1 MELYIK
7 YRPQTTAEILGND
20 LAIKSLRSEIE
31 NGHHVFLLTGDSGCG
46 KAQPLYSKILTP
58 TGFIEMGK
66 VTTDTKVCGIDGK
79 FHNVLG
85 IFPQGKKKV
94 WEFEF
99 NNGERVR
106 SSDEHLWVVSTT
118 TGRNYNKEYRILT
131 TNDIVTSKAKH
142 KFYLPMLNHPIDFNR
157 NEFLEINPYVL
168 GQLIS
173 DGSLS
178 GNFSMS
184 LYEEDVYNKLNEKL
198 KLTGDKLT
206 PCWDSKQIKDFNIV
220 RCVENHDTTHGVI
233 SPLKQFLIDNKLM
246 VKSNQ
251 KHIPMKYLYSSI
263 SDRISLLQGLFDGDG
278 YVPPSGKFEYTTV
291 SPQLANDVGFLLRS
305 LGACV
310 SIQKHSTFYTKKGF
324 DKKYPCQDAYTLRFY
339 LPDGIL
345 PFSSEKHKSRYHK
358 PQNIPYMWLKSFKYI
373 GEEEC
378 QCIYTDAPYHL
389 YLTDDFVFT
398 HNTTLARA
406 IAKELGGTEMSIHE
420 LNSSEN
426 RGIDT
431 VREIMEEIR
440 YQPLEG
446 KSVYILDEYHMQT
459 NAAQQ
464 AALKMLEECP
474 EWCYFFICTTNPE
487 KVIEAIKT
495 RCSRIQV
502 KPLDHDT
509 MFKLLRRVAH
519 NEQVQVSLDVLHK
532 IADLSEGSSRSGLKK
547 LGQVLN
553 LANDEE
559 RMKFLEENT
568 FSEENQDMI
577 ELCRALISKKDW
589 KDYMECLE
597 KAKDDLKANPEGTKF
612 LIMSYA
618 RTVLKNGLN
627 IRAAAMLKAFAG
639 VDTWRNKEY
648 AIYEGLIDF
657 MELIGDA

>member
-1 MELYIK
+1 MAELYIK
-7 YRPQTTAEILGND
+7 YRPQTCEEILGND

-46 KAQPLYSKILTP
+46 K
-58 TGFIEMGK
+58 
-66 VTTDTKVCGIDGK
+66 
-79 FHNVLG
+79 
-85 IFPQGKKKV
+85 
-94 WEFEF
+94 
-99 NNGERVR
+99 
-106 SSDEHLWVVSTT
+106 
-118 TGRNYNKEYRILT
+118 
-131 TNDIVTSKAKH
+131 
-142 KFYLPMLNHPIDFNR
+142 
-157 NEFLEINPYVL
+157 
-168 GQLIS
+168 
-173 DGSLS
+173 
-178 GNFSMS
+178 
-184 LYEEDVYNKLNEKL
+184 
-198 KLTGDKLT
+198 
-206 PCWDSKQIKDFNIV
+206 
-220 RCVENHDTTHGVI
+220 
-233 SPLKQFLIDNKLM
+233 
-246 VKSNQ
+246 
-251 KHIPMKYLYSSI
+251 
-263 SDRISLLQGLFDGDG
+263 
-278 YVPPSGKFEYTTV
+278 
-291 SPQLANDVGFLLRS
+291 
-305 LGACV
+305 
-310 SIQKHSTFYTKKGF
+310 
-324 DKKYPCQDAYTLRFY
+324 
-339 LPDGIL
+339 
-345 PFSSEKHKSRYHK
+345 
-358 PQNIPYMWLKSFKYI
+358 
-373 GEEEC
+373 
-378 QCIYTDAPYHL
+378 
-389 YLTDDFVFT
+389 
-398 HNTTLARA
+398 TTLARA
-406 IAKELGGTEMSIHE
+406 IAKEIGGNELTIHE

-431 VREIMEEIR
+431 VRDIMEEIR

-474 EWCYFFICTTNPE
+474 EWCFFFICTTNPE

-577 ELCRALISKKDW
+577 ELCRALIANKGW
-589 KDYMECLE
+589 NTYMECLE

-618 RTVLKNGLN
+618 RSVLKKGLN
-627 IRAAAMLKAFAG
+627 VRAAAMLKAFAG

-657 MELIGDA
+657 MELTGDA

>member
-1 MELYIK
+1 MAELYIK
-7 YRPQTTAEILGND
+7 YRPQTCEEILGND

-46 KAQPLYSKILTP
+46 KAQPLDMVIPTPNGKRKFGDLKVGDYVYGRNGEPVKVIGVFDRGELDAYEVELSDGRKTICNNDHLWSYFTSKGNLKTSTLQELIN
-58 TGFIEMGK
+58 K
-66 VTTDTKVCGIDGK
+66 GIDVKNSRGK
-79 FHNVLG
+79 SHHRFA
-85 IFPQGKKKV
+85 IP
-94 WEFEF
+94 
-99 NNGERVR
+99 
-106 SSDEHLWVVSTT
+106 
-118 TGRNYNKEYRILT
+118 
-131 TNDIVTSKAKH
+131 
-142 KFYLPMLNHPIDFNR
+142 LNSPIDFPKK
-157 NEFLEINPYVL
+157 EFVVDPYVVGSFIGNGCNTGRMLELSSNDEFNVLECAKLL
-168 GQLIS
+168 GCDYSKNSQYNYTWSFYKKNTENERLHV
-173 DGSLS
+173 DVLP
-178 GNFSMS
+178 
-184 LYEEDVYNKLNEKL
+184 EELCKYSHEK
-198 KLTGDKLT
+198 
-206 PCWDSKQIKDFNIV
+206 
-220 RCVENHDTTHGVI
+220 R
-233 SPLKQFLIDNKLM
+233 
-246 VKSNQ
+246 
-251 KHIPMKYLYSSI
+251 IPKEYIYCSSEQ
-263 SDRISLLQGLFDGDG
+263 RYSLLQGLFDTDG
-278 YVPPSGKFEYTTV
+278 SIQLGFRKNVTYCTTSSGLKDDIQE
-291 SPQLANDVGFLLRS
+291 LLRT
-305 LGACV
+305 LGLSSTVTADDRDKN
-310 SIQKHSTFYTKKGF
+310 KHVCYTIHVKISNADKHLLFRSPKKLGRLNF
-324 DKKYPCQDAYTLRFY
+324 NNTHDTRKRYDRVQIVNVTNLNKKVPMR
-339 LPDGIL
+339 
-345 PFSSEKHKSRYHK
+345 
-358 PQNIPYMWLKSFKYI
+358 
-373 GEEEC
+373 
-378 QCIYTDAPYHL
+378 CIKVDCEDEL
-389 YLTDDFVFT
+389 YLCNDYIVT

-406 IAKELGGTEMSIHE
+406 IAKEIGGNELTIHE

-474 EWCYFFICTTNPE
+474 EYCFFFICTTAPD

-495 RCSRIQV
+495 RCSRIEL

-577 ELCRALISKKDW
+577 ELCRALIANKGW
-589 KDYMECLE
+589 NAYMECLE

-612 LIMSYA
+612 LVMSYA
-618 RTVLKNGLN
+618 RSVLKKGLN

-657 MELIGDA
+657 MELTGDA